1 MQILNLMQRNSKK
14 RGREI
19 SVIAITS
26 NENVKIDASQNP
38 NVPVVRLPKIDKI
51 EITAIAKQ
59 IMNPIDRKQ
68 EIILERVIDFYY
80 NTVFTKLQ
88 Q

>member
-1 MQILNLMQRNSKK
+1 MQRNSKK

-26 NENVKIDASQNP
+26 NENVKLDASQTP
-38 NVPVVRLPKIDKI
+38 NIPMVRLPKIDKL
-51 EITAIAKQ
+51 EITAIAKK

-80 NTVFTKLQ
+80 NTVFTKIQL
-88 Q
+88 